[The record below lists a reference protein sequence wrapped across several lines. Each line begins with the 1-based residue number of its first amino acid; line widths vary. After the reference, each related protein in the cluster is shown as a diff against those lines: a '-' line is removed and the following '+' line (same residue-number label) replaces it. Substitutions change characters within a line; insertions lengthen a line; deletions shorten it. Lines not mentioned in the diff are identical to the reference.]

1 MKYIFFGVILI
12 FFGKA
17 TLAQQ
22 PKFEVKFS
30 EPLAVFIFVQ
40 NLSAH
45 YPDNPFKNAFTTSAY
60 NEAKYKN
67 LILRFDSLTF
77 NYAYEF
83 PTFPIG
89 SKMPGLTDRL
99 LKKNLIDCGSL
110 EDFKIRSLGLI
121 PNSELLELTAIL
133 EEFSPVYRELI
144 YMPNKNKF
152 NQQLKSLSAYIIS
165 KNIPA
170 YFEMGLR
177 FYGTTWDNSI
187 PFEIVL
193 YPLPNPKGFTAE
205 AFINNA
211 VSAIPTGEKE
221 FDGVLGIMLHEIFH
235 MIYNEQPLKMKQD
248 ISRWFRA
255 NPSRCSNY
263 AYWLMNEAFATA
275 LGNGYVYGSL
285 SGKVD
290 TGVWYNQKY
299 INLMAKKMYPLV
311 TEYIGKKEPI
321 DQDFINSYIKI
332 YEDNYSGWLNEL
344 GNLLTYRYVLTD
356 DDRDFDMIG
365 HNYPYTS
372 YAEEDEP
379 VTGMTIEKMSHIPIT
394 KLVIVSKTHQAELE
408 MLKRSFA
415 ELMKWQYEPDK
426 EFAYHVFL
434 KDKTQLIIINRF
446 ATSTIDLLNKTF
458 WSDSSNIPDREKS
471 TGKLK
476 RP

>member
-12 FFGKA
+12 FFGK
-17 TLAQQ
+17 TTIAQQ
-22 PKFEVKFS
+22 PKFDVKFS
-30 EPLAVFIFVQ
+30 EPLAIFIFVQ

-45 YPDNPFKNAFTTSAY
+45 YPDNPFKNAFTASAY
-60 NEAKYKN
+60 SEAKYKN
-67 LILRFDSLTF
+67 LIFKFDSLTL
-77 NYAYEF
+77 NYTYEF

-89 SKMPGLTDRL
+89 SKMPGMIDRL

-121 PNSELLELTAIL
+121 PNAELLELTEIL
-133 EEFSPVYRELI
+133 EEFTPIYRELI
-144 YMPNKNKF
+144 YMPNKDKF
-152 NQQLKSLSAYIIS
+152 DQQLKSLSAYIIS
-165 KNIPA
+165 KNIPV

-177 FYGTTWDNSI
+177 FYGTAWDNSI
-187 PFEIVL
+187 PFEIAL

-211 VSAIPTGEKE
+211 VSAIPTDEKD
-221 FDGVLGIMLHEIFH
+221 FDGILGIMLHEIFH
-235 MIYNEQPLKMKQD
+235 LIYNEQPLKIKQD
-248 ISRWFRA
+248 ISGWFMA
-255 NPSRCSNY
+255 NPDRCSNY

-299 INLMAKKMYPLV
+299 INLMAKKMYPLL
-311 TEYIGKKEPI
+311 TEYIIKKKPI

-332 YEDNYSGWLNEL
+332 YEDNYSGWLVEL
-344 GNLLTYRYVLTD
+344 GNLLAYRYVLTD
-356 DDRDFDMIG
+356 DDSDFDLIG

-379 VTGMTIEKMSHIPIT
+379 VTGMTIAKMSHIPIT
-394 KLVIVSKTHQAELE
+394 KLVIVSKNHQAELE
-408 MLKRSFA
+408 MLKSSFA
-415 ELMKWQYEPDK
+415 ELRKWQYEPDK

-446 ATSTIDLLNKTF
+446 ATSTIDLMNRKF
-458 WSDSSNIPDREKS
+458 WSDSSNIPDR
-471 TGKLK
+471 GKA
-476 RP
+476 R

>member
-1 MKYIFFGVILI
+1 MRHNFIVLILI
-12 FFGKA
+12 SFNA
-17 TLAQQ
+17 ALAQQ
-22 PKFEVKFS
+22 PKFDVKFS
-30 EPLAVFIFVQ
+30 EPLAVFFFVQ

-45 YPDNPFKNAFTTSAY
+45 YPDNPFKNAFTASAY
-60 NEAKYKN
+60 NQAKYKN

-99 LKKNLIDCGSL
+99 LKKNMIDCGSL
-110 EDFKIRSLGLI
+110 EDFKFRSLGLI
-121 PNSELLELTAIL
+121 PNAELLELTAIL
-133 EEFSPVYRELI
+133 EEFTPVYRELI
-144 YMPNKNKF
+144 YMPNKDKF
-152 NQQLKSLSAYIIS
+152 DQQLKSLSAYIIS

-211 VSAIPTGEKE
+211 VSAIPTDEKD
-221 FDGVLGIMLHEIFH
+221 FDGMLGIMLHEIFH
-235 MIYNEQPLKMKQD
+235 MIYNEQPLKIKQD
-248 ISRWFRA
+248 VSRWFTA
-255 NPSRCSNY
+255 NPSKCGNY
-263 AYWLMNEAFATA
+263 AYWLMNEAFATV
-275 LGNGYVYGSL
+275 LGNGYVYRSL
-285 SGKVD
+285 SGKLD

-311 TEYIGKKEPI
+311 TEYISKKRSL
-321 DQDFINSYIKI
+321 DQDFINRYIKI

-344 GNLLTYRYVLTD
+344 DNLLTYRYVLTD
-356 DDRDFDMIG
+356 DDRDFGLIG
-365 HNYPYTS
+365 RNYPYAS
-372 YAEEDEP
+372 YTEEDEP
-379 VTGMTIEKMSHIPIT
+379 ITGMTIEKMSHIPIT
-394 KLVIVSKTHQAELE
+394 KLVIVSRIHKTALG
-408 MLKRSFA
+408 MLKNTFA
-415 ELMKWQYEPDK
+415 ELVKWRYEPDK

-446 ATSTIDLLNKTF
+446 TTSTIDLLNNTF
-458 WSDSSNIPDREKS
+458 WTDASNKPDGIRR
-471 TGKLK
+471 TGK
-476 RP
+476 